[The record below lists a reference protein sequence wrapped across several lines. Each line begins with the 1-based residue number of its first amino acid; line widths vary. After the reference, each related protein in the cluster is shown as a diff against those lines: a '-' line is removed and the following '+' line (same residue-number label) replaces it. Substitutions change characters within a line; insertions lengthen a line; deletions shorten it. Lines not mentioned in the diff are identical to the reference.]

1 MSVVGNDWEQ
11 LKRFNLAELYQQTK
25 PPPVYKAEASPE
37 LVKTDEA
44 RQAGGAP
51 PSASTDSLVT

>member
-11 LKRFNLAELYQQTK
+11 LKRFNLAELYQRTK
-25 PPPVYKAEASPE
+25 PPPVNKAEASPE

-44 RQAGGAP
+44 WQAEGVP
-51 PSASTDSLVT
+51 PSTSTDRLVT